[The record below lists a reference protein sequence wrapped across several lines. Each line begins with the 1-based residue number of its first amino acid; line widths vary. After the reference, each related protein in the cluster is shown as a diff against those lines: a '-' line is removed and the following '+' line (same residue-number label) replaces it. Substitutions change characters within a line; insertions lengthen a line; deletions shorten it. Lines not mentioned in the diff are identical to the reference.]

1 MFDYYADL
9 DLKSPQVQNYLEKT
23 NSREI
28 PLMDQFSSGMIDEVL
43 RNSDG
48 NVGNLQVENAN
59 DLIDHFLEKD
69 KGRRVLTREFT
80 ERVIQGRIRK
90 P

>member
-1 MFDYYADL
+1 
-9 DLKSPQVQNYLEKT
+9 
-23 NSREI
+23 
-28 PLMDQFSSGMIDEVL
+28 MDQFSSGMIDEVL

-48 NVGNLQVENAN
+48 NVGNLQVKNAN

-69 KGRRVLTREFT
+69 KEKAESLAREFT
-80 ERVIQGRIRK
+80 NGSSREGIRK

>member
-59 DLIDHFLEKD
+59 DLSITSLK
-69 KGRRVLTREFT
+69 KTRE
-80 ERVIQGRIRK
+80 RRS